1 MIRLTAPD
9 PARFESW
16 AACVRDFEDG
26 PIDGS
31 GYVTGSIPEPAP
43 EEFARYIGQR
53 LAEGDTSTPPAP
65 ERVHCSYR
73 WIVDETWENGGPLL
87 GFLALRHHLNQF
99 LLAQGGHIGYSVRP
113 SARRRGVAGAA
124 LAVGLSEA
132 ADLGIDPVLV
142 CCAETNE
149 ASRRTI
155 ERNGGRYESSIAEHR
170 RYWFGPGPWP
180 QEPDAQGAPGR

>member
-16 AACVRDFEDG
+16 AACLRDFEDG

-31 GYVTGSIPEPAP
+31 GYVTDSTPEPAP
-43 EEFARYIGQR
+43 EEFARYIEQR
-53 LAEGDTSTPPAP
+53 LAEGNTSTPPAP

-73 WIVDETWENGGPLL
+73 WIVDETWADGGPLL
-87 GFLALRHHLNQF
+87 GFLALRHHLNRF
-99 LLAQGGHIGYSVRP
+99 LLTQGGHIGYSVRP

-132 ADLGIDPVLV
+132 AGLGIDPVLV

-155 ERNGGRYESSIAEHR
+155 ERNGGQYESSIGEHR